1 MKVWRRHFVLL
12 SVVVWI
18 CPFLRADEPTKPA
31 DPKHPGYEYRENHD
45 PNGIGKFYMGREIAQ
60 VMGHQAADW
69 LERPEREK
77 EEQPSKLIE
86 ALKIKPGEVIADI
99 GAGSGYYAFRFAK
112 LVEPKGKIFA
122 VDIQP
127 EMLDIIRKR
136 MKERK
141 VTNIEPIQGTVSDP
155 KLPANSVDT
164 ILMVDVYHEFDHP
177 FEMTLAMVKALKP
190 GGRMVFV
197 EFRMEDPDV
206 PIKLVHKMTQ
216 KQVLKEMEP
225 HPLRWVKTLDV
236 LPWQHIIIFEKKGEK
251 VGGGERKIR
260 KGLRIGRSGSG
271 PLLTF

>member
-1 MKVWRRHFVLL
+1 MKVWRRHLVLL
-12 SVVVWI
+12 CVVVWI
-18 CPFLRADEPTKPA
+18 CSFLQADEPTKPA
-31 DPKHPGYEYRENHD
+31 DPKHPGYEFRENHD

-141 VTNIEPIQGTVSDP
+141 ATNIEPIQGTVSDP
-155 KLPANSVDT
+155 KLPTNSVDT

-177 FEMTLAMVKALKP
+177 FEMTVAMVKALKP

-197 EFRMEDPDV
+197 EFRMEDADV

-236 LPWQHIIIFEKKGEK
+236 LPWQHIIIFEKKPDPDSK
-251 VGGGERKIR
+251 PK
-260 KGLRIGRSGSG
+260 
-271 PLLTF
+271 

>member
-77 EEQPSKLIE
+77 EEQPPKLIE

-141 VTNIEPIQGTVSDP
+141 VTNIEPIQGAVSDP
-155 KLPANSVDT
+155 KLPGNSVDT
-164 ILMVDVYHEFDHP
+164 ILMVDVYHEFDQP
-177 FEMTLAMVKALKP
+177 FEMAVAMVKALKP

-197 EFRMEDPDV
+197 EFRMEDADV

-216 KQVLKEMEP
+216 KQVIKEMEP

-236 LPWQHIIIFEKKGEK
+236 LPWQHIIILEKKGEK
-251 VGGGERKIR
+251 VRRRKEDKERY
-260 KGLRIGRSGSG
+260 
-271 PLLTF
+271 